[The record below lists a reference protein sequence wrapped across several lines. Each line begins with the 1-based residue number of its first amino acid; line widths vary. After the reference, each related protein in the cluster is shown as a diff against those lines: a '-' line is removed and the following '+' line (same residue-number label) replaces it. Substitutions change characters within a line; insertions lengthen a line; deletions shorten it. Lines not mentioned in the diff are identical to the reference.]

1 MLDSVFWFSGVCF
14 ALFFFPFEFD
24 SGGFSFSQPNY
35 MATVGMKE
43 DDMRSMAVVVVDM
56 TVMMS

>member
-1 MLDSVFWFSGVCF
+1 MFWFSGVCF

-24 SGGFSFSQPNY
+24 SGGFSFSQPNL